1 MLHAFTKSGL
11 MNLHPKNLLLPF
23 IAICVAN
30 HGKAFPFPLVK
41 GKGKNPCLIFL
52 A

>member
-1 MLHAFTKSGL
+1 MLHAFTKKWTDESTS
-11 MNLHPKNLLLPF
+11 KEFTFTF